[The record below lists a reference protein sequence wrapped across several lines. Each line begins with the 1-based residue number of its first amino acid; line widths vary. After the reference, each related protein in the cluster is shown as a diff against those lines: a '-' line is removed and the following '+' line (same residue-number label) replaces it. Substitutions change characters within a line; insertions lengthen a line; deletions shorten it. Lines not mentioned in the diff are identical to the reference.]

1 MTRKTATIWRAL
13 SSLHPPTHS
22 AGSNKRQSLPYL
34 NGGGPGANENSPL
47 KKRGKNICGADLNNC
62 ISVLS
67 LIVYDSP
74 DVKGHILAVVNTIVK
89 RESGLGPDAPLILE
103 HAERICLWKTKVQ
116 QFFRDSKV
124 FALAH
129 TCTCCCTPAL
139 AHSTHRTHTHPH
151 WHQQG
156 KQVKKYLE
164 AQKALNVPRETAFAA
179 AKAGA
184 YMN

>member
-1 MTRKTATIWRAL
+1 MMTRKTATIWRAL

-89 RESGLGPDAPLILE
+89 RESGINALHLLLRHRAGGKAEQNCRRNNGLE
-103 HAERICLWKTKVQ
+103 
-116 QFFRDSKV
+116 
-124 FALAH
+124 
-129 TCTCCCTPAL
+129 
-139 AHSTHRTHTHPH
+139 
-151 WHQQG
+151 
-156 KQVKKYLE
+156 
-164 AQKALNVPRETAFAA
+164 
-179 AKAGA
+179 
-184 YMN
+184 